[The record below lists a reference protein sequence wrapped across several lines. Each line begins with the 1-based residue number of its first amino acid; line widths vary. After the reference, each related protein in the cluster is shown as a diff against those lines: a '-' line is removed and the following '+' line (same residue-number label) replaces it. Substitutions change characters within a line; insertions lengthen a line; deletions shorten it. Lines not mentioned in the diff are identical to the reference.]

1 MYGLFY
7 NEEKIQLTRCY
18 KSIDEVVKDEFGIC
32 DTQCWRFHEEI
43 ATDEEWKE
51 FIEWLS
57 NQKDFVVKR
66 LELSVDCLDNNEN
79 DIQDLED
86 EFTTKYMREVFVPR
100 KLEENGIIHN
110 SNEHCRILTEEEEK
124 EYIKKQI
131 EKLEEDIKNCEECM
145 KKKCEKL
152 KELKEE

>member
-86 EFTTKYMREVFVPR
+86 EFTTKYMREVRAV
-100 KLEENGIIHN
+100 
-110 SNEHCRILTEEEEK
+110 
-124 EYIKKQI
+124 QI
-131 EKLEEDIKNCEECM
+131 GEDLRRRLRGHLLDARDLRGAERDLQHDHKRRV
-145 KKKCEKL
+145 
-152 KELKEE
+152 